1 MSNTIIS
8 PISNRRSR
16 LAFSPKVMLKQE
28 IELLFEAARWSP
40 SAYNEQPWRFHFVSR
55 ERNEAYQRM
64 LHTLAPGNRE
74 WAVDASLLIFTTA
87 KQTLTLNGQI
97 NNYSMHDVGLA
108 TANLLAQATAMGIVT
123 HPMGGFDRK
132 KVADLLNLSKEYNP
146 VAVIAVGYPGDA
158 EKLSKAS
165 KEREKAAR
173 VRKELGEISFE
184 ID

>member
-1 MSNTIIS
+1 
-8 PISNRRSR
+8 
-16 LAFSPKVMLKQE
+16 
-28 IELLFEAARWSP
+28 
-40 SAYNEQPWRFHFVSR
+40 
-55 ERNEAYQRM
+55 
-64 LHTLAPGNRE
+64 
-74 WAVDASLLIFTTA
+74 
-87 KQTLTLNGQI
+87 
-97 NNYSMHDVGLA
+97 MHDVGLA